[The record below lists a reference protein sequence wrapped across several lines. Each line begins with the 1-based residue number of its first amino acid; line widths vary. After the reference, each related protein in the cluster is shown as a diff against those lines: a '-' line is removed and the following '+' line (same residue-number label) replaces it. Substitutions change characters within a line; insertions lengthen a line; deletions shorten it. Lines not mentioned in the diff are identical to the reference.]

1 MRDRFRELSMQSIGY
16 NISSARE
23 NYLTSCYLTK
33 ENFFEE
39 NRVYSML
46 NSEVET
52 LLEELVNNDNGTF
65 FFGVERDKD
74 YHIKYDS
81 LVNELR
87 VRGIEYNK

>member
-1 MRDRFRELSMQSIGY
+1 
-16 NISSARE
+16 
-23 NYLTSCYLTK
+23 
-33 ENFFEE
+33 
-39 NRVYSML
+39 ML